1 MQIKW
6 QFNLHATQADWDHIT
21 TINQIVDLIVQRS

>member
-6 QFNLHATQADWDHIT
+6 QFNLQATQADWDHIT
-21 TINQIVDLIVQRS
+21 TIKQIVDLIARQ